1 MAGEAW
7 CFDSSQTTEQRKEAI
22 AEFKGQFEKIH
33 DALDNE
39 AWIDLVSNFDLE
51 EIELESYKT
60 KKPAFD
66 KFFNL
71 FFNYEGVGRQPF
83 KEPRELLKRFSTVN
97 ENYAEGALRVIT
109 LKSNSPTAKGEYSD
123 ELISQFIVL
132 IQNPAYLLSWT
143 GGRGDLNIDRKE
155 ALDATVEVVK
165 ELNKYLKSESKTA
178 SNNKIVAKLRG
189 FSTRLKN
196 ISVRDGGESGD
207 TYALPGGGSGGAR
220 GLLLSLIKDIDKAI
234 TKLNKATTAVTDK
247 WCKSE
252 SYFENFYL
260 IAIATL
266 NIKELDTRDQEK
278 EDAKNAGKTSIKDG
292 VAQTSPSTKRKREA
306 LAADAAAREET
317 IAAALAEQVI
327 FQEQCFVLANLGEL
341 VNHKKELPT
350 SLPLPYHYPKNGTG
364 APLLKNYPI
373 HAQGS
378 AFAFVNKLAVHPFTA
393 ELFDLKEEEIS
404 SLTPRMRFFKVD
416 SGDDGSDVETEIT
429 FDNNITKESLESYL
443 KSGGRGI
450 GVGVNSFDFS
460 YDGTDPFSAK
470 KAISAKLSIYA
481 TSFSDLLTERTGTNG
496 MKYSYVDLAL
506 KTGRNV
512 SNKIKLTEIEKLNID
527 KLNFRLKAVVQ
538 WVAEKEEARML
549 RPNVKDAVYNSAI
562 SFYLTPT
569 IHEFDFDETG
579 AVNFTINYL
588 AYIEDYFAQPQ
599 FDVFA
604 STTADKQARDL
615 VYDYYRQK
623 GCDISTDEFSEL
635 RNGDEDY
642 ITKINSIALQSIVN
656 SLRKQQKIYYISISK
671 KEMKDWLKSP
681 TKNDYIKTIT
691 NTPTNAIETNMVN
704 AAANK
709 AKTAV
714 GDDGDIDVGAYR
726 LSLVANSDLRQNVA
740 IFYLSDLVSVVLQNI
755 EDALIESENVMT
767 SNYYKD
773 VIEKMK
779 KKGEIDKYIKD
790 RLANKT
796 NPKFA
801 ATLKQFEKMR
811 IVLGPMEVAPY
822 GDLRN
827 STPSV
832 SCTLGDIPIS
842 LNYFLDFMSEKV
854 LSNDFIKYPLSKFIK
869 DMIND
874 CIKNF
879 LNSSDCFR
887 SNASQKIS
895 LNSTTVLGYNTL
907 PGDAE
912 DDLSNLIIGLKDT
925 SASSKNCL
933 LLNQVDKKYFP
944 ILKIS
949 GPADSR
955 GTLSIDTMRNY
966 YIFSAGKRYPTDLY
980 AGNKSQDAEHGI
992 FHYLLGANRG
1002 IVKNISLDKTS
1013 TPGLKELR
1021 FEQEGFDGL
1030 EQLREVYNANITTFL
1045 NPQTFPGTYIYV
1057 EPRGFDP
1064 KATEDLTRFGIG
1076 GYYMIV
1082 KTSHSIKPG
1091 DAETTLNAAWVASK
1105 GGKAVKAT
1113 TGTERDK
1120 RNVKE
1125 GSEQAQ
1131 KCLVKSVFKTDNRG
1145 TN

>member
-1 MAGEAW
+1 MATANSF
-7 CFDSSQTTEQRKEAI
+7 CF
-22 AEFKGQFEKIH
+22 EF
-33 DALDNE
+33 DDP
-39 AWIDLVSNFDLE
+39 
-51 EIELESYKT
+51 IE
-60 KKPAFD
+60 
-66 KFFNL
+66 NL
-71 FFNYEGVGRQPF
+71 
-83 KEPRELLKRFSTVN
+83 
-97 ENYAEGALRVIT
+97 
-109 LKSNSPTAKGEYSD
+109 
-123 ELISQFIVL
+123 
-132 IQNPAYLLSWT
+132 
-143 GGRGDLNIDRKE
+143 
-155 ALDATVEVVK
+155 K
-165 ELNKYLKSESKTA
+165 EL
-178 SNNKIVAKLRG
+178 
-189 FSTRLKN
+189 
-196 ISVRDGGESGD
+196 
-207 TYALPGGGSGGAR
+207 GS
-220 GLLLSLIKDIDKAI
+220 SFDEQ
-234 TKLNKATTAVTDK
+234 LNA
-247 WCKSE
+247 
-252 SYFENFYL
+252 FY
-260 IAIATL
+260 
-266 NIKELDTRDQEK
+266 EK
-278 EDAKNAGKTSIKDG
+278 EIYSEW
-292 VAQTSPSTKRKREA
+292 EA
-306 LAADAAAREET
+306 LAAGRDVSEHKYKDYAEAPSKPFTKSELFNKKENNLFVDALVISNAMGSYEQIVQLRSDFILEVTKTRPDYPVGADIKNELIGGLGGASSLKELIEVIEKTKTFDVLQSPYEERFPLKKPAEELVKTLNAIFININSPPKTNVYGTYHGNLGARKLCEIDPEDLFADLFQDALIKLAEPQAKQELRDSQGFQT
-317 IAAALAEQVI
+317 TTNTANYNSTRAKLSQNSIQKAERDIAALLADQVI

-350 SLPLPYHYPKNGTG
+350 SLPLPYVATTEDSAGVNGVVGLESVLAGNT
-364 APLLKNYPI
+364 PI
-373 HAQGS
+373 NIQGS
-378 AFAFVNKLAVHPFTA
+378 AFAFVNKLAVHPHTA
-393 ELFDLKEEEIS
+393 ELFDLKEDEIS

-416 SGDDGSDVETEIT
+416 SEKDGSDVETEIT
-429 FDNNITKESLESYL
+429 FDTKITEKSLESYL
-443 KSGGRGI
+443 TKGGRGI

-481 TSFSDLLTERTGTNG
+481 TSFSDLLELRPGG
-496 MKYSYVDLAL
+496 YSYVDLAL

-512 SNKIKLTEIEKLNID
+512 SKEIKLTEIEKLNID
-527 KLNFRLKAVVQ
+527 KLNFRLKAVVE
-538 WVAEKEEARML
+538 WVAEKKEMRML
-549 RPNVKDAVYNSAI
+549 RPEVKNAVYNSAI

-579 AVNFTINYL
+579 AVTFTINYL
-588 AYIEDYFAQPQ
+588 AYIEDYFAQQQ

-635 RNGDEDY
+635 RTFDENY
-642 ITKINSIALQSIVN
+642 IAKTNSTALQSIVN
-656 SLRKQQKIYYISISK
+656 SLRRNKSIYYISISK
-671 KEMKDWLKSP
+671 EEMKDWLKFP
-681 TKNDYIKTIT
+681 TSNSYIKAIT
-691 NTPTNAIETNMVN
+691 NVPTNAIEADMVDK
-704 AAANK
+704 AAK
-709 AKTAV
+709 QAKSVA
-714 GDDGDIDVGAYR
+714 GDDDDIDLGAYR

-740 IFYLSDLVSVVLQNI
+740 IFYLSDLVSVVLKNI

-767 SNYYKD
+767 SNYYED
-773 VIEKMK
+773 VIKKMK
-779 KKGEIDKYIKD
+779 EKEKIDNYIIK
-790 RLANKT
+790 RLTNKT

-811 IVLGPMEVAPY
+811 IVLGPMEVTPY
-822 GDLRN
+822 GDLKN
-827 STPSV
+827 STSSV

-854 LSNDFIKYPLSKFIK
+854 LSKDFIKYPLSKFIK

-895 LNSTTVLGYNTL
+895 LNSTTVLAYNML
-907 PGDAE
+907 SGDAD
-912 DDLSNLIIGLKDT
+912 DDLSNLIIKLKDT
-925 SASSKNCL
+925 KASSKNCL
-933 LLNQVDKKYFP
+933 LLNEVNQNEFP

-949 GPADSR
+949 GPNDPRPS
-955 GTLSIDTMRNY
+955 LSIDTMRNY

-980 AGNKSQDAEHGI
+980 AGNKSQDAKHGI

-1057 EPRGFDP
+1057 EPKGFDP

-1105 GGKAVKAT
+1105 GGKAIKAT
-1113 TGTERDK
+1113 SPTERDK

-1125 GSEQAQ
+1125 GSEKER
-1131 KCLVKSVFKTDNRG
+1131 KCRVNSVFKTDNRG
-1145 TN
+1145 SG